1 MDYYYTEHV
10 EIILHRVKIMYES
23 TQEEVTK
30 TEKVSSAFASIGK
43 FIVSLLETVVVALVI
58 SIVLYI
64 FVMTPHEVIG
74 NSMHP
79 TYKNGEYLMANR
91 ISYRIGE
98 PERGD
103 VIIFKYS
110 DTQDFIKRVIGLPG
124 DTVMLK
130 DGQLYVNNKLLD
142 ESDYLADTVYTNG
155 GEYLKEGESKK
166 VPEGEY
172 FVCGDNRPHSSDSR
186 VFGPIPEKDIKGKAW
201 IVYFPFSE
209 FRIVTHQEYS
219 NL

>member
-1 MDYYYTEHV
+1 
-10 EIILHRVKIMYES
+10 MYENS
-23 TQEEVTK
+23 SEQITTPTQ
-30 TEKVSSAFASIGK
+30 KVSSAFASIGQ
-43 FIVSLLETVVVALVI
+43 FILSFLETVVVALVI

-64 FVMTPHEVIG
+64 FIMTPHEVIG

-79 TYKNGEYLMANR
+79 TYKNGEYLMANK
-91 ISYRIGE
+91 ITYRLKD
-98 PERGD
+98 PQRGD

-130 DGQLYVNNKLLD
+130 DGQLYINNKLLD
-142 ESDYLADTVYTNG
+142 ESNYLNDSVYTNG
-155 GEYLKEGESKK
+155 GDFLKEGESKT

-186 VFGPIPEKDIKGKAW
+186 TFGSVSKEDIKGKAW
-201 IVYFPFSE
+201 IVYFPFPE
-209 FRIVTHQEYS
+209 FRIVQHEVYK
-219 NL
+219 NM

>member
-1 MDYYYTEHV
+1 
-10 EIILHRVKIMYES
+10 
-23 TQEEVTK
+23 
-30 TEKVSSAFASIGK
+30 
-43 FIVSLLETVVVALVI
+43 
-58 SIVLYI
+58 
-64 FVMTPHEVIG
+64 
-74 NSMHP
+74 
-79 TYKNGEYLMANR
+79 MANR
-91 ISYRIGE
+91 ISYRLGE

-142 ESDYLADTVYTNG
+142 ESDYLEDSVYTNG

-166 VPEGEY
+166 VPVGEY

-186 VFGPIPEKDIKGKAW
+186 VFGSIPEKDIKGKAW

-209 FRIVTHQEYS
+209 FRIVTHQEYP

>member
-1 MDYYYTEHV
+1 
-10 EIILHRVKIMYES
+10 MYEN

-30 TEKVSSAFASIGK
+30 TEKVSSAFASVGK

-64 FVMTPHEVIG
+64 FIMTPHEVIG
-74 NSMHP
+74 NS
-79 TYKNGEYLMANR
+79 KNGEYLMANK
-91 ISYRIGE
+91 ITYRIRE

-103 VIIFKYS
+103 VVIFRYS

-124 DTVMLK
+124 DTIMLK
-130 DGQLYVNNKLLD
+130 DGQLYINNELLD
-142 ESDYLADTVYTNG
+142 ESDYLTDSIYTNG

-166 VPEGEY
+166 IPEGEY
-172 FVCGDNRPHSSDSR
+172 FVCGDNRQHSSDSR
-186 VFGPIPEKDIKGKAW
+186 VFGPIAEKDIKGKAW